1 MGIADTRKCQCST
14 QSFPIVFR
22 PTMGM
27 DQNISKWGSNGQWF
41 PLNQRVLRVEN
52 FDRTFTAICREDPHL
67 HGYPSSAGFFDTPSF
82 WLQSYHIMST
92 MI

>member
-1 MGIADTRKCQCST
+1 MGIPDTRKCQCST
-14 QSFPIVFR
+14 ESFPIVFR
-22 PTMGM
+22 QTQYGHG
-27 DQNISKWGSNGQWF
+27 SKWGSHGQWF

-52 FDRTFTAICREDPHL
+52 FDRKFTVICREDSHL